1 VRVLNSERAS
11 AALLDRSSRA
21 GTFAIVVAVLAVEA
35 LLISMISISVA
46 SEIVIRLSRLVQISF
61 AFAPSISE
69 FSGARKTAL
78 DF

>member
-21 GTFAIVVAVLAVEA
+21 RTFAIVVLAVEA

>member
-61 AFAPSISE
+61 AFAPSIYE